1 MRNAA
6 PSAEVTAPEV
16 TGLILSGGGARASF
30 HIGAARYLYDVV
42 GIAPTRI
49 VGTSAGSIVAA
60 MLAQSLDP
68 AVQSSEL
75 RELER
80 LWMGMTS
87 TSDMFAEQA
96 WFTNLRG
103 QLEGLGGLLGSHADD
118 TEPVVAGDVDD
129 PREVVKRVLNT
140 DPSRDMVLSPTDMWQ
155 LAGSLLRVGRVGAGL
170 ATSVR
175 GAERA
180 ASAYRP
186 GPIVH
191 RLLFESTFR
200 SSRINN
206 SGVEL
211 RLAAVDLDS
220 GELRFMRQ
228 DGVIVD
234 RDDHPIDDVSY
245 DVALGVWASCSIP
258 GVFRPVKL
266 GSGVYVDGGVRE
278 NLPIEMAVTNLGVTK
293 PYVVVAQ
300 PPGLT
305 HDEFAA
311 KDMISVLL
319 RVASITLD
327 ETIQDEVEW
336 ARTAGACVIE
346 PHIDVHDAGTV
357 EPALLRINR
366 DYGWTRAAEEVTG
379 APSSLRDVN
388 EAICRSRC
396 DWAALVHPK
405 SSLGMVAKPE
415 PVEPNPAQIE
425 AIRLQLRDLL
435 AQADE
440 TLLPP
445 GHETWA
451 DELV

>member
-1 MRNAA
+1 M
-6 PSAEVTAPEV
+6 
-16 TGLILSGGGARASF
+16 ILSGGGARASF

-42 GIAPTRI
+42 GIAPTKI
-49 VGTSAGSIVAA
+49 LGTSAGSIVAA

-68 AVQSSEL
+68 AVQSGEL
-75 RELER
+75 HELER
-80 LWMGMTS
+80 LWLGMTA

-103 QLEGLGGLLGSHADD
+103 QLEGLGGLLGAPPDD
-118 TEPVVAGDVDD
+118 TEPVVAGDADD
-129 PREVVKRVLNT
+129 PREVVKRVLDT
-140 DPSRDMVLSPTDMWQ
+140 DPSRDMALSPTDMWQ

-200 SSRINN
+200 SSRVNN

-211 RLAAVDLDS
+211 RLATVDLDS

-228 DGVIVD
+228 DGVMVD
-234 RDDHPIDDVSY
+234 RDDHPIDDMPY
-245 DVALGVWASCSIP
+245 DIALGVWASCSIP

-278 NLPIEMAVTNLGVTK
+278 NLPIEMAVKHLGVTK

-300 PPGLT
+300 PPGLAP
-305 HDEFAA
+305 DDFAA
-311 KDMISVLL
+311 KDMVSVLL

-327 ETIQDEVEW
+327 ETFQDEVEW
-336 ARTAGACVIE
+336 ARAAGACVIE

-388 EAICRSRC
+388 EAICQTRC
-396 DWAALVHPK
+396 DWAELIHPK
-405 SSLGMVAKPE
+405 VPLGGVSKPE
-415 PVEPNPAQIE
+415 AVKPKPKQVSALK
-425 AIRLQLRDLL
+425 AQLRALL
-435 AQADE
+435 AQADD

>member
-1 MRNAA
+1 
-6 PSAEVTAPEV
+6 
-16 TGLILSGGGARASF
+16 
-30 HIGAARYLYDVV
+30 LYDVV
-42 GIAPTRI
+42 GIAPTSI
-49 VGTSAGSIVAA
+49 LGTSAGSIVAS

-80 LWMGMTS
+80 LWMGMTA

-103 QLEGLGGLLGSHADD
+103 QLEGLGSLLGTHTDD
-118 TEPVVAGDVDD
+118 AEPVLAGDADD
-129 PREVVKRVLNT
+129 PREVVKRALDT

-206 SGVEL
+206 SGVKL
-211 RLAAVDLDS
+211 RLAIVDLDS

-228 DGVIVD
+228 DGIIVD
-234 RDDHPIDDVSY
+234 RDDHPLDDVAY

-266 GSGVYVDGGVRE
+266 GNGVYVDGGVRE
-278 NLPIEMAVTNLGVTK
+278 NLPIEMAVKNLGVTK

-300 PPGLT
+300 PPGLPPE
-305 HDEFAA
+305 DFAA
-311 KDMISVLL
+311 KDMVSVLL

-388 EAICRSRC
+388 EAICQTRC
-396 DWAALVHPK
+396 DWAALLHPK
-405 SSLGMVAKPE
+405 ATLGIPSKPE
-415 PVEPNPAQIE
+415 PVDVDPEQIS
-425 AIRLQLRDLL
+425 ALRSQLRALL